1 MTAPSDFPVEEI
13 LARCLTEPS
22 FLASLATNPGAALAA
37 YPLDAK
43 TRAAFVNMDMQRVRR
58 FSGFIGKVQ
67 HNYLWDFFPAARRLL
82 QRYKVEIEVF
92 AEYRAIQ
99 LLPELRAQKQSDK
112 IRRFAAYLSNYAIKR
127 PEFIG
132 LAAAVRYERACWE
145 LRKSKAALHA
155 PPPLTAAV
163 AGAATWADFLRLVPT
178 PIGPLRIKSFDCD
191 PARLVA
197 SILDETFVGYP
208 TGTDRLFVLQLDPQ
222 DSLLR
227 ISEVEELPALLLSL
241 IDGKRSVR
249 SVVAA
254 ARRRALAATPPQAF
268 RAFFE
273 EAAAAGFIGFHRVS
287 PCA

>member
-1 MTAPSDFPVEEI
+1 MTAPLDFPVEEI
-13 LARCLTEPS
+13 PDALDVRAVLSRVASHQPRGGARGISSGMQRPALHLSIWICSAFGDFRVLLARSSTIISGISSP
-22 FLASLATNPGAALAA
+22 
-37 YPLDAK
+37 
-43 TRAAFVNMDMQRVRR
+43 RRV
-58 FSGFIGKVQ
+58 
-67 HNYLWDFFPAARRLL
+67 WLL

-145 LRKSKAALHA
+145 LRELKAALHA

-178 PIGPLRIKSFDCD
+178 PIGPLRIESFDCD

-208 TGTDRLFVLQLDPQ
+208 TGNRPAIL
-222 DSLLR
+222 SSSSIHR
-227 ISEVEELPALLLSL
+227 ICCCGYPKLKNCP
-241 IDGKRSVR
+241 RCFCR
-249 SVVAA
+249 
-254 ARRRALAATPPQAF
+254 
-268 RAFFE
+268 
-273 EAAAAGFIGFHRVS
+273 
-287 PCA
+287 